1 MGSDDRPPCIGGP
14 AGRMTGR
21 TKAGGTA
28 GSTRMTVMRSWIC
41 AAVAG
46 AGFLVAAG
54 AASAQE
60 NLDAG
65 KSGAQLYQSNC
76 AICHKSPQALNKSG
90 GGLFGLDS
98 FLREHYTSSRE
109 SAAAISAYL
118 NTVGGGPADA
128 RPAKKKSSTA
138 KKKEPKADGKDG
150 KAPEAKPDEKKP
162 DAKKPEEKSSGDK
175 PSDSRPS
182 KKEGGKAA
190 LLSGAALRG
199 CPLIL

>member
-1 MGSDDRPPCIGGP
+1 
-14 AGRMTGR
+14 
-21 TKAGGTA
+21 
-28 GSTRMTVMRSWIC
+28 MRV
-41 AAVAG
+41 AVAG
-46 AGFLVAAG
+46 LGLLAAAG

-76 AICHKSPQALNKSG
+76 AICHKSAQALNKSG

-128 RPAKKKSSTA
+128 RPAKKRTSTG
-138 KKKEPKADGKDG
+138 KKKEAKPEAKDG
-150 KAPEAKPDEKKP
+150 KPDDKKPDEKKP
-162 DAKKPEEKSSGDK
+162 AEKKSDEKKPAEK
-175 PSDSRPS
+175 PSQNKPD

-190 LLSGAALRG
+190 RLAGAADRG
-199 CPLIL
+199 